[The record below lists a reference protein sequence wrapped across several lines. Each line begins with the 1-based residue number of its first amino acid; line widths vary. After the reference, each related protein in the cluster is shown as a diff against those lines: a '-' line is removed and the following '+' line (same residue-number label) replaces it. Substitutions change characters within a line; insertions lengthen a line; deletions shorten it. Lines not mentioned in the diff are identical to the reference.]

1 MIRLSG
7 LILVAVL
14 SVLLFG
20 SCAHFRPPAP
30 LVLTPA
36 DSGYAVETR
45 AGKTFTVRL
54 PTDLA
59 SGYVW
64 QTIEEP
70 DARVAIV
77 NDSGVVDHAVTAP
90 QAPGA
95 TWWKLRA
102 TGTGTTCFAVR
113 YVKPWEP
120 GKNGQTFSVT
130 IVVK

>member
-1 MIRLSG
+1 ML
-7 LILVAVL
+7 LM
-14 SVLLFG
+14 LLFA
-20 SCAHFRPPAP
+20 SCAHFRSPAP
-30 LVLTPA
+30 LILAPA
-36 DSGYAVETR
+36 DSGCAVEMPK
-45 AGKTFTVRL
+45 GKTFTVRL

-90 QAPGA
+90 ETAGA

-113 YVKPWEP
+113 YVRPWEP
-120 GKNGQTFSVT
+120 EKNGQTFSVT
-130 IVVK
+130 VVVK